1 MGEYMAETPEK
12 SAKTLIKRIR
22 EALGMTQPDL
32 ARVLGKSM
40 GAIRKYEA
48 GRKLPPHQV
57 WGHLMSLCVGRGRV
71 DLADEIEDAAV
82 GHNSYTN
89 WAHSSETD
97 PLHGLLDK
105 ILAKGDQK
113 TIQQVARYLEMVIFW
128 LSSARARE
136 IKQQLT
142 ALHPPAE

>member
-40 GAIRKYEA
+40 GALRKYEA
-48 GRKLPPHQV
+48 GRKLPPQV
-57 WGHLMSLCVGRGRV
+57 SGHLMSLCVGRGRV

-105 ILAKGDQK
+105 ILANGDQK